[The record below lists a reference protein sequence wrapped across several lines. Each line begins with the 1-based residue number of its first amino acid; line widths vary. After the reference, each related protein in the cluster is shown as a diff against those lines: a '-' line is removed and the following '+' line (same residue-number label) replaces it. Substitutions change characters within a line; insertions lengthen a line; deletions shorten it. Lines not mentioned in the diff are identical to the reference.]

1 MNDLTPALLGHA
13 CDIFLALAY
22 PDGSIP
28 PTKQAFANIRA
39 DQPLDSL
46 LQAPVCQVLTG
57 EGGTRKY
64 AFRLGS
70 TVFPHVK
77 LQVCCVH
84 GCVFAVD
91 THDAIRIDPA
101 DPDAERWGNV
111 QAANRQLK
119 EKIER
124 AWEAAGLLTFNAL
137 LRRELENH
145 QPMDTATP
153 KDREPSHELA
163 KDG

>member
-1 MNDLTPALLGHA
+1 MNDLTPALLGRA

-28 PTKQAFANIRA
+28 PTKQAFANIHA

-57 EGGTRKY
+57 EGGARKY

-70 TVFPHVK
+70 SDFPHVK
-77 LQVCCVH
+77 LQVSCVH

-91 THDAIRIDPA
+91 THDAIHIDPSH
-101 DPDAERWGNV
+101 PDAERWGYV

-145 QPMDTATP
+145 HAGDKATP
-153 KDREPSHELA
+153 KDGEPCREIA